1 MKNKKLI
8 PVNGYLLTKEI
19 KVEKERYGNTT
30 DYLEKIPYAK
40 VTAKSEGVDFLEE
53 GDEILYQKFLEI
65 PDIWID
71 GINYTIVGKSSVL
84 GIVVDKD

>member
-8 PVNGYLLTKEI
+8 PVNGYILTTEI
-19 KVEKERYGNTT
+19 EVPKSVFGGTT
-30 DYLEKIPYAK
+30 DYLEKIPLAK
-40 VTAKSEGVDFLEE
+40 VIAKSEGVDFLEE
-53 GDEILYQKFLEI
+53 GDEILFQKFLEI

-71 GINYTIVGKSSVL
+71 NVNYTIVGKNSVL